1 MSSPPPGYNPETS
14 QLQGGTDAP
23 IAKVMGG
30 GGGAPEGHN
39 ETQSLLQGGTDAPI
53 VKMSGGGPKEN
64 AAADKAE
71 AEADAAERIAAEAER
86 KASAAVA
93 AESTHEGDITAV
105 ETENLIRIA
114 RETKARAEAARLAA
128 TKARRL
134 AGARKVPV
142 TPPPPSPSPS
152 PSPLPSPP
160 GILATGRKRDG
171 DRVTFGSEVKTEN
184 GPGKRGVAKTI
195 QTEVYKLTL
204 SDEDAEEIREFVRTF
219 SMDEEGVLDKY
230 QELVKSFKASSQAK
244 IARYHRTSRTQTATI
259 PTASDLDTEALPHK
273 IVEVLPTTTS
283 NIIIIPPIN
292 GNHERFLRSL
302 EFLSEN
308 NIIDENERIDH
319 AVIIFMAPFFG
330 ETELPVN
337 QRLFYSF
344 LHIKH
349 VNPNSV
355 FALRDTDTD
364 RMRHIGVDLY
374 KDIDEGTS
382 DNYLLN
388 YLNPSYII
396 FPKKISNAYEGII
409 FSSENDK
416 DITIREITNKGF
428 FSISDLLTKKSAFAF
443 NAGGT
448 VNDPAFDK
456 YLRFTSYNDTT
467 ELPVSNIHVQ
477 ACGTLKTVFDL
488 EGPNP
493 FQISSGDDIYVLRL
507 ETNKRPLLCGA
518 LMDDSDNFEGAELDP
533 AFHTAPT
540 IDVYV
545 DGQKWKFRN
554 PGYNKFSG
562 ALDKIASG
570 SAKPESRN
578 PVIQNWE
585 RAIFSTSEAEFLN
598 HLNLTPRV
606 LGMVFKTDVW
616 KVELADFLNNL
627 VSSECFEDTSIL
639 LKGSC
644 EKTRVFLNKVYEYL
658 FLHNAVKEDDLE
670 TVPLKIPSLP
680 QVQETIDIE
689 WPDGLEE
696 IDDVEFEKETFG
708 SIDPT
713 RNISKDKPGDED
725 TYFMD
730 LFVIHKKSFQVAA
743 RRLRLAAA
751 LVDTAKD
758 DAGELMGSGKVFD
771 DVLKDYI
778 EDYPDFLFIY

>member
-1 MSSPPPGYNPETS
+1 
-14 QLQGGTDAP
+14 
-23 IAKVMGG
+23 MG
-30 GGGAPEGHN
+30 
-39 ETQSLLQGGTDAPI
+39 
-53 VKMSGGGPKEN
+53 
-64 AAADKAE
+64 
-71 AEADAAERIAAEAER
+71 
-86 KASAAVA
+86 
-93 AESTHEGDITAV
+93 
-105 ETENLIRIA
+105 
-114 RETKARAEAARLAA
+114 
-128 TKARRL
+128 
-134 AGARKVPV
+134 
-142 TPPPPSPSPS
+142 
-152 PSPLPSPP
+152 
-160 GILATGRKRDG
+160 
-171 DRVTFGSEVKTEN
+171 
-184 GPGKRGVAKTI
+184 
-195 QTEVYKLTL
+195 
-204 SDEDAEEIREFVRTF
+204 
-219 SMDEEGVLDKY
+219 EEGTLPKY
-230 QELVKSFKASSQAK
+230 QALVNSFKASSRSK
-244 IARYHRTSRTQTATI
+244 IARYHKTLRTQTATI
-259 PTASDLDTEALPHK
+259 PMVSDWETAGPSHK

-292 GNHERFLRSL
+292 GNYETFLRSL

-308 NIIDENERIDH
+308 NIIDENEHIDH
-319 AVIIFMAPFFG
+319 AVIIFMAPFFS
-330 ETELPVN
+330 ETELPVD

-344 LHIKH
+344 LHIKD

-355 FALRDTDTD
+355 FALRDHDTEG
-364 RMRHIGVDLY
+364 MRQIGMDLY
-374 KDIDEGTS
+374 TGIDEGTS

-396 FPKKISNAYEGII
+396 FPKKIGNAYEGII
-409 FSSENDK
+409 FSSEADK

-428 FSISDLLTKKSAFAF
+428 SSISDLLTKQSAFAF
-443 NAGGT
+443 NASGT
-448 VNDPAFDK
+448 LNDPAFEK

-493 FQISSGDDIYVLRL
+493 FQISSGNNIYVLRL

-518 LMDDSDNFEGAELDP
+518 LMDDSDSFEGAELDP
-533 AFHTAPT
+533 AFHTTPT

-570 SAKPESRN
+570 SVKTESRN

-644 EKTRVFLNKVYEYL
+644 EKTRVFLNNVYEYL

-680 QVQETIDIE
+680 QVQETIDIV
-689 WPDGLEE
+689 WPVGLEE
-696 IDDVEFEKETFG
+696 IDDAEFEKDTFG

-713 RNISKDKPGDED
+713 LNTSKDQPEDED
-725 TYFMD
+725 TYFID

-743 RRLRLAAA
+743 RRLRLLAA
-751 LVDTAKD
+751 LVDGAKD
-758 DAGELMGSGKVFD
+758 DAGGLMGAGKVFD